1 MRPIP
6 PSLEGRASKSLSKSL
21 GAGLPQ
27 SIGIMSSSGCKIMAV
42 GKPHLGAALGSLAFT
57 EAYVRDKVELW
68 SQELLRLSS
77 IAETHPHE

>member
-1 MRPIP
+1 MFGNTDI
-6 PSLEGRASKSLSKSL
+6 
-21 GAGLPQ
+21 
-27 SIGIMSSSGCKIMAV
+27 KITAV

-77 IAETHPHE
+77 IAETYPHEAYADGHIS